1 MEDISKDVI
10 NNSAFEGVRLVEFE
24 IFGLFGRYDYKIPLN
39 VTEHITA
46 IIAPNGTGKTL
57 CLRLI
62 AALFNQKWASF
73 IEVDFLRVVYTFN
86 NGMTIEA
93 RKKPVSGG
101 DEEQVPRAVTLT
113 VKPLKGKPISW
124 TPKLAEDLR
133 AFPVERYLPFMNRVG
148 PNKWRDGHTG
158 ELMPLDAVLEVYQD
172 MLPEHITESVFGAK
186 PRELISIVSQIDCK
200 LIETQR
206 LLILSDEDYDRYSVS
221 RNKRVTNLAIT
232 RKAEK
237 LKEIIAREISA
248 YATLSQSLD
257 RSFPR
262 RVITQAGSSP
272 EGLVEK
278 LESLDKKRLELMEA
292 GILDKEADS
301 PVEMPEGPLNP
312 AIASVLNVYAEDTGE
327 KLSSLSP
334 LLAKI
339 KLFKK
344 LIDQRFVTK
353 DVNISKKNG
362 IDVISQGFPL
372 SLDKLSSGEQHQLVL
387 FFELLFEIKK
397 NSLILIDEPELSLH
411 VAWQKKFIGDLLS
424 IINLNKFD
432 VILATHSPQLIS
444 RWSGL
449 VVELGD
455 VYEGDYDEQYNE
467 EGDEH

>member
-1 MEDISKDVI
+1 MVDVSGK
-10 NNSAFEGVRLVEFE
+10 NKPDGVRLTEFE
-24 IFGLFGRYDYKIPLN
+24 VFGLFGQYDYKIPIN
-39 VTEHITA
+39 SGDHVTA
-46 IIAPNGTGKTL
+46 VIAPNGTGKTL

-62 AALFNQKWASF
+62 AALFNQKWPY
-73 IEVDFLRVVYTFN
+73 FLDVEFNRVVYTFN
-86 NGMTIEA
+86 DGMNIEV
-93 RKKPVSGG
+93 RKKAALSGEG
-101 DEEQVPRAVTLT
+101 TQAPQTFTLT

-124 TPKLAEDLR
+124 TPKLSEDR
-133 AFPVERYLPFMNRVG
+133 QTVPVERYLPFMNRISL
-148 PNKWRDGHTG
+148 NKWRNGHTG
-158 ELMPLDAVLEVYQD
+158 EVMSLDAVLEFYQD
-172 MLPEHITESVFGAK
+172 MLPEHITKQFFGSK
-186 PRELISIVSQIDCK
+186 PSELLSIVSKIDCK

-206 LLILSDEDYDRYSVS
+206 LLIFSHDEYDVFPGGRS
-221 RNKRVTNLAIT
+221 KRTSNLAIT

-237 LKEIIAREISA
+237 LKEIIAKEISA
-248 YATLSQSLD
+248 YASLSQSLD

-262 RVITQAGSSP
+262 RVITQAASNP
-272 EGLVEK
+272 AGLVEK

-301 PVEMPEGPLNP
+301 PVKMPEDPLNP
-312 AIASVLNVYAEDTGE
+312 AIASVLNVYAEDTDE

-344 LIDQRFVTK
+344 LIDQRFLTK
-353 DVNISKKNG
+353 DVRISKKNG
-362 IDVISQGFPL
+362 IDVICQGVPL

-411 VAWQKKFIGDLLS
+411 IAWQKKFIGDLLS
-424 IINLNKFD
+424 IVELNKFD

-455 VYEGDYDEQYNE
+455 VYEGEKDQTYDE
-467 EGDEH
+467 EGDEI

>member
-1 MEDISKDVI
+1 MAESHKSNQSNDDGNEDL
-10 NNSAFEGVRLVEFE
+10 RLVHFE
-24 IFGLFGRYDYKIPLN
+24 VVGLFGRYDYKIPLHLN
-39 VTEHITA
+39 DHVTA

-62 AALFNQKWASF
+62 AALFNQKWSTF
-73 IEVDFLRVVYTFN
+73 VEVEFAKAVYVFS
-86 NGMTIEA
+86 NGTTIEIKKRGKSGGEGPA
-93 RKKPVSGG
+93 PDRGFTLTTKPV
-101 DEEQVPRAVTLT
+101 
-113 VKPLKGKPISW
+113 KGKPVPW
-124 TPKLAEDLR
+124 APKSIADR
-133 AFPVERYLPFMNRVG
+133 RPVSVERYLPFVSRIG
-148 PNKWRDGHTG
+148 PDRWRDGHTG
-158 ELMPLDAVLEVYQD
+158 EVMRLEGILEAYQD
-172 MLPEHITESVFGAK
+172 ILPEHITDSVFGNK
-186 PRELISIVSQIDCK
+186 PDELSRIVSRIDCK

-206 LLILSDEDYDRYSVS
+206 LLILSDDDYEPYPGSK
-221 RNKRVTNLAIT
+221 NKRGSNLAIT

-237 LKEIIAREISA
+237 LKDIISREISA

-257 RSFPR
+257 QSFPR
-262 RVITQAGSSP
+262 RVIAQTTSDPS
-272 EGLVEK
+272 GLAER
-278 LESLDKKRLELMEA
+278 LENLDKKRLELMEA

-301 PVEMPEGPLNP
+301 PVELPEGPLNP
-312 AIASVLNVYAEDTGE
+312 AIASVLNVYAEDTRQ

-334 LLAKI
+334 ILAKI

-353 DVNISKKNG
+353 DVSISKRNG
-362 IDVISQGFPL
+362 IDVISEGVPL

-387 FFELLFEIKK
+387 FFELLFEIKR

-424 IINLNKFD
+424 IIELNKFD

-455 VYEGDYDEQYNE
+455 VYEGEYDETE
-467 EGDEH
+467 DGDAF

>member
-1 MEDISKDVI
+1 MVDFLLTDLEKNEPD
-10 NNSAFEGVRLVEFE
+10 GVRLINFE
-24 IFGLFGRYDYKIPLN
+24 VAGLFGRYDYKIP
-39 VTEHITA
+39 VSISEHVTA

-62 AALFNQKWASF
+62 AALFNQKWSSF
-73 IEVDFLRVVYTFN
+73 LEVDFSRVVYTFN
-86 NGMTIEA
+86 NGMTIEV
-93 RKKPVSGG
+93 RKKTISSGEG
-101 DEEQVPRAVTLT
+101 AQAPRTFTLT

-124 TPKLAEDLR
+124 TPKSLEDR
-133 AFPVERYLPFMNRVG
+133 RTVPVERYLPFMNRVA
-148 PNKWRDGHTG
+148 PDRWRDGHTG
-158 ELMPLDAVLEVYQD
+158 EVMPLDAVLEVYQD

-186 PRELISIVSQIDCK
+186 PRELVSIVSQIECK

-206 LLILSDEDYDRYSVS
+206 LLILSDSEYDRYSGG
-221 RNKRVTNLAIT
+221 RNKRTSNLAIT

-237 LKEIIAREISA
+237 LKDIIAKEISA
-248 YATLSQSLD
+248 YASLSQSLD

-262 RVITQAGSSP
+262 RVITQAASNP

-312 AIASVLNVYAEDTGE
+312 AIASVLNVYAEDTRE

-344 LIDQRFVTK
+344 LIDQRFLTK
-353 DVNISKKNG
+353 DVSISKKNG
-362 IDVISQGFPL
+362 IDVISQGAPL

-411 VAWQKKFIGDLLS
+411 IAWQKKFIGDLLS
-424 IINLNKFD
+424 IIELNKFD
-432 VILATHSPQLIS
+432 VVLATHSPQLIS

-455 VYEGDYDEQYNE
+455 VYEGEYDE
-467 EGDEH
+467 EGDEI